1 MALMNI
7 LPFARFLLNQAIQ
20 EGDIAIDATVGN
32 GHDTVYLAQRVGD
45 SGHVFG
51 FDIQREAIAAAAARL
66 AEHGLRERVTLLE
79 RSHSELLVALP
90 ADVHGRIAGA
100 VFNLGYLPGG
110 DKQIVTQPESTIA
123 AVRQLL
129 SVMRRGGVIVLVVYH
144 GHPEGKR
151 ERDALLDYVRS
162 LDQRRVHAL
171 KYEFI
176 NRQNDPPFLLA
187 LEKREEENG
196 QPAGER

>member
-7 LPFARFLLNQAIQ
+7 LPFARFLLDQAVN
-20 EGDIAIDATVGN
+20 EGDIAVDATVGN

-45 SGHVFG
+45 FGHVFG
-51 FDIQREAIAAAAARL
+51 FDIQSEAITAASARL
-66 AEHGLRERVTLLE
+66 AKHGLCGRATLFE
-79 RSHSELLVALP
+79 RSHSELLEALP

-110 DKQIVTQPESTIA
+110 NKQIVTQPESTIE

-129 SVMRRGGVIVLVVYH
+129 SVMKPGGVIVLVVYH

-176 NRQNDPPFLLA
+176 NRQNNPPFLIA
-187 LEKREEENG
+187 LENRADG
-196 QPAGER
+196 GA